1 MRPGLPMPGRGAHPA
16 SRKLLVMVH
25 VGIAL
30 AVCFWISFGFAGLAP
45 AQEITAVACLV
56 LLPFLGAVLLAL
68 ARRKRAAAS
77 FAIAAL
83 ASLATLICFPVLYW
97 AILICLW
104 LF

>member
-1 MRPGLPMPGRGAHPA
+1 MPGRCAKPA
-16 SRKLLVMVH
+16 SRKRLVLVH
-25 VGIAL
+25 VGVAL

-45 AQEITAVACLV
+45 AQEITAAACPV
-56 LLPFLGAVLLAL
+56 LLPFLGAALLAL

-77 FAIAAL
+77 FAISGL
-83 ASLATLICFPVLYW
+83 ASLATLICFPVLYS